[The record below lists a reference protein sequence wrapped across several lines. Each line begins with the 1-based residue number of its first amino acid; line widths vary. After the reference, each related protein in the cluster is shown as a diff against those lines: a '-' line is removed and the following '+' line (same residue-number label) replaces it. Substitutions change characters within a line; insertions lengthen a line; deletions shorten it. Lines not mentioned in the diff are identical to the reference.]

1 MRRPLIRSRVFRRSR
16 SLLTNRDRWRG
27 RLVFWLGAL
36 AVGIVS
42 TAFAWLADMAGELF
56 HAFSGGGTSPWL
68 LAVMPA
74 AFLASAWAAQR
85 LFPGSQGSGIP
96 QAMAARALEGEERH
110 LYLTLK
116 IAVGKFLLTLWG
128 LLFGASIGREG
139 PTVQIGAAIMLTS
152 ARIGSLSHARGL
164 ILAGAAAGIAAAF
177 NTPLAGI
184 VFAIEEMARNFQTRT
199 NGLVLSTV
207 VIAGVAAL
215 AISGSYTYFGE
226 AGLEPHFPRD
236 WLLVGLIGVAG
247 GAFGAAF
254 SRTVLFLTR
263 RIRQWKSASDRR
275 KLLIVAGGAGLA
287 VAVLGLF
294 SGGTV
299 FGTSY
304 EEARLAVQGEAL
316 PPTFF
321 ATKLLATMASTVSG
335 IPGGIFAPSLS
346 IGAGLGNQIGVL
358 LGGSLG
364 LAAVLGMASYFA
376 GVVQSPMT
384 AFVIVMEMTATQEHA
399 LPIMAAALVGFGVSR
414 ILSPEPLY
422 HGLARLWVAD
432 ALKHRRRSQRG

>member
-1 MRRPLIRSRVFRRSR
+1 MAPV
-16 SLLTNRDRWRG
+16 G
-27 RLVFWLGAL
+27 GAL
-36 AVGIVS
+36 
-42 TAFAWLADMAGELF
+42 
-56 HAFSGGGTSPWL
+56 
-68 LAVMPA
+68 
-74 AFLASAWAAQR
+74 
-85 LFPGSQGSGIP
+85 
-96 QAMAARALEGEERH
+96 
-110 LYLTLK
+110 
-116 IAVGKFLLTLWG
+116 
-128 LLFGASIGREG
+128 
-139 PTVQIGAAIMLTS
+139 
-152 ARIGSLSHARGL
+152 
-164 ILAGAAAGIAAAF
+164 
-177 NTPLAGI
+177 
-184 VFAIEEMARNFQTRT
+184 
-199 NGLVLSTV
+199 
-207 VIAGVAAL
+207 
-215 AISGSYTYFGE
+215 
-226 AGLEPHFPRD
+226 
-236 WLLVGLIGVAG
+236 
-247 GAFGAAF
+247 GAAF

-321 ATKLLATMASTVSG
+321 ATKLLATMASTASG
-335 IPGGIFAPSLS
+335 IPGGIFAPSLA

-384 AFVIVMEMTATQEHA
+384 AFVIVMEMTATQEQA

-422 HGLARLWVAD
+422 HGLARLWS
-432 ALKHRRRSQRG
+432 RMR